1 MAGTKLRSPFAA
13 LLLALLFAAPAGA
26 QSELLPG
33 YGDRPLR
40 GAASSKGAVIYSHG
54 LAPVA
59 EASPELPYVLDALQ
73 ESGWDVFRLQRRWAG
88 ETLPGSTAALVD
100 SLRKLRGEGYGKIVL
115 AGQSFGAWISLIV
128 GAVSSAEPVHTV
140 IALAPAAF
148 GTRESSPAWTRNADG
163 LYQLAE
169 AVKAERTLV
178 FLFDG
183 DDHDPGGRGERLRE
197 IFARRGL
204 VAEIVD
210 RPSGLAGHA
219 VGLTRGFARRFA
231 PCIRDYVEATSH
243 ALRFACS
250 DEPPALALTDFV
262 LPQTLRIV
270 PAPLNAPLPLA
281 RMLGRW
287 YGVYPNG
294 REVLFVVEEVGT
306 DRARAVYS
314 FGPLA
319 RHVDSQSAY
328 TPRRGEFDTASGT
341 LSFSE
346 PQASSN
352 LSLRLAADGRL
363 DFTWTHKQSGGRLV
377 TRLRRV
383 D

>member
-1 MAGTKLRSPFAA
+1 MRVFAA
-13 LLLALLFAAPAGA
+13 ALLALLFLSVPAAA

-33 YGDRPLR
+33 YGDRPLL

-88 ETLPGSTAALVD
+88 ETLPSSTTALVEAVRN
-100 SLRKLRGEGYGKIVL
+100 LRIEGYTRVVL

-128 GAVSSAEPVHTV
+128 SAAPMPVQAV

-148 GTRESSPAWTRNADG
+148 GTRERSQNWTRNADG
-163 LYQLAE
+163 LYELAE
-169 AVKAERTLV
+169 ATRAERTLI
-178 FLFDG
+178 FLFEG
-183 DDHDPGGRGERLRE
+183 DDYDPGGRGERLRE
-197 IFARRGL
+197 IFGRRGL
-204 VAEIVD
+204 PAAIID
-210 RPSGLAGHA
+210 RPAGFVGHT
-219 VGLTRGFARRFA
+219 VGLSRGFARRFA
-231 PCIRDYVEATSH
+231 ACIRDYVEA
-243 ALRFACS
+243 AAPAPRFVCS
-250 DEPPALALTDFV
+250 DEPPPASALDGFP
-262 LPQTLRIV
+262 LPQNLRV
-270 PAPLNAPLPLA
+270 RPAPSSAPRSLA
-281 RMLGRW
+281 AMLGRW
-287 YGVYPNG
+287 YGFYPNG
-294 REVLFVVEEVGT
+294 REILFIVEEVGS

-319 RHVDSQSAY
+319 RHADSQSAY
-328 TPRRGEFDTASGT
+328 TPRRGEFDATSGT

-352 LSLRLAADGRL
+352 LEARLAADGRM

-377 TRLRRV
+377 TRLRKL